1 MKNFFNVR
9 SSQSTSVVATAFAVV
24 VTALMLGGY
33 EVTHSDAMLA
43 QTNEV
48 APHATAQQAEAVARM
63 ETIVV
68 TAKRG

>member
-9 SSQSTSVVATAFAVV
+9 SPQSTSVVATAFAVV

-33 EVTHSDAMLA
+33 EVTHSDTMLA
-43 QTNEV
+43 QANEV
-48 APHATAQQAEAVARM
+48 APHATAKRAEAVARM
-63 ETIVV
+63 GTIVV